1 MVFYDS
7 SRETSVSQE
16 FCGGGRTPASA
27 KCRSNATASLTKLN
41 PNANPFTPTPIEW
54 EKLPLR
60 PPDSSLS
67 PLFDLDFNERSFR
80 SPIDEVT
87 SFDSSDVL
95 FMQPYPINFPLLKR
109 SMSCPE
115 YDPRAQ
121 QQISGLDRHIDS
133 AIVDSLMIHNFPDLR
148 EKMNYTETKCY
159 HCGCVGHMAVEC
171 DTKKQGYD
179 AVHFQCLG
187 TNHKAAKCQKIPE
200 KEESGMVETESPVM
214 YNSDYL
220 YQNMTLKGSPAQLG
234 KIDIRDK
241 TWNRNSNLGQRRAL
255 ENGRLFD
262 QVLALK

>member
-7 SRETSVSQE
+7 FRETSVSQE

-27 KCRSNATASLTKLN
+27 KCRSNTTTSLTKLN

-60 PPDSSLS
+60 PLDSSPS

-95 FMQPYPINFPLLKR
+95 FMQPYPMNVPLLKR
-109 SMSCPE
+109 SLSCPE

-121 QQISGLDRHIDS
+121 QQISCVDRHIFQDS
-133 AIVDSLMIHNFPDLR
+133 AIVDSHMIHNFPDPR

-171 DTKKQGYD
+171 DIKKQGYD
-179 AVHFQCLG
+179 AARFQCVG
-187 TNHKAAKCQKIPE
+187 TSLKAAKYPKIPE
-200 KEESGMVETESPVM
+200 KEESGMVEAESPVM
-214 YNSDYL
+214 YNSDYSN
-220 YQNMTLKGSPAQLG
+220 QNMTLKGSPAQLG

-241 TWNRNSNLGQRRAL
+241 TWHRNSNWSATSFR
-255 ENGRLFD
+255 EW
-262 QVLALK
+262 KTI